1 MPLTPE
7 TLPRHELVGL
17 HASVAAAPNPD
28 LVGVAGRVVRET
40 RNTLVL
46 APAGDD
52 GPSRAEARQVPKRA
66 TTFEFRLGVA
76 TDEAAGSEASRA
88 SPCREVP
95 GTDGNPTGG
104 SGHPN
109 GGSGHPNGGSSH
121 PGDASAH
128 VTVDGGC
135 LLSRPARRTENA
147 PTPGGDDRW
156 R

>member
-46 APAGDD
+46 ESTSDGD
-52 GPSRAEARQVPKRA
+52 GTRAEARQVQKRE
-66 TTFEFRLGVA
+66 TTFEFRLDVA
-76 TDEAAGSEASRA
+76 TDEAAGDEATDASTSRA
-88 SPCREVP
+88 TPDERREAP
-95 GTDGNPTGG
+95 GTGGNPTGG
-104 SGHPN
+104 SGHP
-109 GGSGHPNGGSSH
+109 
-121 PGDASAH
+121 GDPSAH
-128 VTVDGGC
+128 VTVDGGR